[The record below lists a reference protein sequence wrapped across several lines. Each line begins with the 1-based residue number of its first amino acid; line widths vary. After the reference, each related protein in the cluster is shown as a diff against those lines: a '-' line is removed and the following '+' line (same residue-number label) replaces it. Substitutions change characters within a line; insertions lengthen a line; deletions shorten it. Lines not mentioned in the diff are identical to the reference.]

1 MPSIAF
7 GWSERCRSSL
17 ESSQARRQ
25 AAERARRRRIR
36 GRGGAW
42 SAALVA
48 LTVAVAGAG
57 IAVGQT
63 SATSGQTGLLS
74 TGSRGPAVAAVQRA
88 LGLRATGHFGSGTE
102 RRVRAFQRR
111 HGLAVDGIVGPQTRT
126 ALGLGAAAS
135 TASGGSPDTT
145 SGASTAGTTSGA
157 SPNLQRIAQCESGGN
172 PHAVSADGTYRG
184 KYQFTYQTWRSVGG
198 TGDPA
203 AAPEA
208 EQDRRAAM
216 LYSRSG
222 SGNWPVCGH

>member
-1 MPSIAF
+1 
-7 GWSERCRSSL
+7 L
-17 ESSQARRQ
+17 
-25 AAERARRRRIR
+25 
-36 GRGGAW
+36 

-48 LTVAVAGAG
+48 LAVAVAGAG

-74 TGSRGPAVAAVQRA
+74 SGSSGPGVAAVQRA

-102 RRVRAFQRR
+102 RGVRAFQRR
-111 HGLAVDGIVGPQTRT
+111 HGLDVDGIIGPQTRA
-126 ALGLGAAAS
+126 ALGLGPAAP
-135 TASGGSPDTT
+135 TAAGGRPATT
-145 SGASTAGTTSGA
+145 NGATTAGAPGGA

-172 PHAVSADGTYRG
+172 PQAVSADGTYRG

-198 TGDPA
+198 SGDPA